1 MAVKWKWIFGFQ
13 ACSSSFSFVPSSIVN
28 IQVRRRFIE
37 STRILLLHN
46 LICKLKFNDA
56 IHTLSL
62 YWLLFAG
69 RRYQILS
76 QNQQERQRSSEQ
88 LERVFAEWARLRL
101 QKQIHHQNQLNQ
113 QKHHQRPPLSSLN
126 YPQEII
132 GPGFSFLYPAVVNT
146 KNSEDA
152 PQNIPNEPYEFAV
165 QPFDSRYYSP
175 SDQSSDNIDEIA
187 ARYENADYNIDPNSM
202 TGDVFS
208 NSNNNNDDSLIPPPM
223 HVHGENKQQQTDRIL
238 HRNQLKQKNV
248 QQQDVMQKPLQVDF
262 DGTMSLYIVALIA
275 GLSCAFSTGVSWRH

>member
-1 MAVKWKWIFGFQ
+1 MK
-13 ACSSSFSFVPSSIVN
+13 S
-28 IQVRRRFIE
+28 
-37 STRILLLHN
+37 
-46 LICKLKFNDA
+46 NDA
-56 IHTLSL
+56 IPTLSL

-113 QKHHQRPPLSSLN
+113 QKHHQKPPLSSLN

-152 PQNIPNEPYEFAV
+152 PQNNLNEPYEFAISS
-165 QPFDSRYYSP
+165 FDSRYYEP

-187 ARYENADYNIDPNSM
+187 ARYENTDYNIDPNSM

-248 QQQDVMQKPLQVDF
+248 QQQQDVMQKPLQVDF

-275 GLSCAFSTGVSWRH
+275 GLSCAFSTGVSWRHERVLNDYDVN